1 MAPRYELAVGLN
13 RGHKTTKIRVAKN
26 KNEKKKTVCVL
37 PARLKGVSIHSIYSC
52 LLFFFTFFLLI
63 KIFWLKILLKDVKI
77 VKSN

>member
-63 KIFWLKILLKDVKI
+63 KIFLIENFIERCKNSKK
-77 VKSN
+77 